1 MNSKQKSIFWSI
13 NLFAFVFLMYFIT
26 QVTKAY
32 IAADYPEISGMMVD
46 SLLTIPNLVD
56 LVFSFLIGP
65 IALRHSKVR
74 LAAVSMF
81 CVIIYCAIF
90 YITGR
95 LHLPFGMFVAGCFF
109 AGCSQGTYAP
119 LLNSIIADHFP
130 AEQRG
135 NRIANYNVAINVGAV
150 IILQLSG
157 IVAAADGG
165 ARWYNAYLL
174 GIATAVG
181 LCIFLL
187 LAKRADADVPS
198 MAAAGENSGAD
209 HASAPKI
216 RDIPKNVLGFVI
228 LMGVIH
234 CLFYIG
240 QYAFNINA
248 STYIISE
255 YELGSAVEAGTATSL
270 VRFSLVIFTALYP
283 LLNQLLKDWMIPVGY
298 LCVGIGLIIMMR
310 AESLMGAYT
319 CACFI
324 GLATS
329 LAHSSL
335 YAKASRFVPV
345 ALVPV
350 AMSLVWGVANIGS
363 SFAVQA
369 LEGIAA
375 IFGGGMSNNFLAGII
390 VSVIAAVVA
399 VYMYVIKK
407 PVQNV
412 D

>member
-1 MNSKQKSIFWSI
+1 MNSKQKGIFWSI

-32 IAADYPEISGMMVD
+32 IAVDYPEISDTMIAN
-46 SLLTIPNLVD
+46 LLTIPNLVG

-65 IALRHSKVR
+65 IALRHSKVK
-74 LAAVSMF
+74 LSAVSLF
-81 CVIIYCAIF
+81 CVVVYCAIF

-95 LHLPFGMFVAGCFF
+95 LHLPFAMLVVGCFF

-135 NRIANYNVAINVGAV
+135 NRIANYNVAINIGALV
-150 IILQLSG
+150 ILQLSG
-157 IVAAADGG
+157 IIASKNDG
-165 ARWYNAYLL
+165 ANWYNAYLL
-174 GIATAVG
+174 GLATAAG
-181 LCIFLL
+181 LLVYIII
-187 LAKRADADVPS
+187 AGKVNADVPS
-198 MAAAGENSGAD
+198 IVENTSSD
-209 HASAPKI
+209 SAPAAKI
-216 RDIPKNVLGFVI
+216 SDIPKAVLGFVI
-228 LMGVIH
+228 LMGFIH

-240 QYAFNINA
+240 QYAFNINV

-255 YELGSAVEAGTATSL
+255 YELGSSVQVGTATSL

-283 LLNQLLKDWMIPVGY
+283 LLARMLKDWMIPLGY
-298 LCVGIGLIIMMR
+298 LCVGIGLLIMMQSK
-310 AESLMGAYT
+310 SLMGAYI
-319 CACFI
+319 CACFV

-329 LAHSSL
+329 LAHSTL
-335 YAKASRFVPV
+335 YAKASRFVPA

-363 SFAVQA
+363 SFAVYA
-369 LEGIAA
+369 LKGIAA
-375 IFGGGMSNNFLAGII
+375 LFGGGMTNSFTAGII

-407 PVQNV
+407 PVKNV
-412 D
+412 E